1 MRPREKARGMSA
13 IAFAPVRIHGLD
25 TWLAGLHAAA
35 KPGKP
40 TLLVV
45 PPFPHEWQ
53 RGYRLFALLSQA
65 LAGHGIGSLRF
76 DASGC
81 GDSCGDDEAFSLDQ
95 LQADLQL
102 ALDWLRALGAGPIV
116 LLGVRAG
123 ALAASAVAQRQ
134 GMDWIGWQPVA
145 VGSDYLAAL
154 EAREAREL
162 RNRRRFGARLPL
174 GEVDPHCLLGHRLHP
189 GLRGQLRSARVGQPA
204 CFSVDAE
211 LPAALASWVEEID
224 LATPFPLPQVRA
236 LAAELAPRLEARA

>member
-1 MRPREKARGMSA
+1 MRLRAGRSGMSA

-35 KPGKP
+35 TPGKP

-81 GDSCGDDEAFSLDQ
+81 GDSCGEDEAFSLDQ
-95 LQADLQL
+95 LQADLEL
-102 ALDWLRALGAGPIV
+102 ALGWLRALGAGPIV

-123 ALAASAVAQRQ
+123 ALVASAVAERQ
-134 GMDWIGWQPVA
+134 GMDWIAWQPVA
-145 VGSDYLAAL
+145 EGCDYLATL
-154 EAREAREL
+154 ETREAREL
-162 RNRRRFGARLPL
+162 RNRRRFGARLPD
-174 GEVDPHCLLGHRLHP
+174 GEVDPHCLLGHRVHP
-189 GLRGQLRSARVGQPA
+189 GLRGQLRSARVSHPA
-204 CFSVDAE
+204 RFSVDAE
-211 LPAALASWVEEID
+211 LPAALSSWVEEID

-236 LAAELAPRLEARA
+236 LAADLAARLETHP